1 MSIIINEPLLWNN
14 KRSVARGKMRTV
26 EFAERLR
33 SLRRE
38 WDMTQNALADVLET
52 TQRKISYWES
62 GKIEPDL
69 LSLWKIAD
77 FFDVSVDFLLGR
89 KEI

>member
-1 MSIIINEPLLWNN
+1 
-14 KRSVARGKMRTV
+14 MRTV
-26 EFAERLR
+26 DFAERLR

-62 GKIEPDL
+62 GQIEPDL

>member
-1 MSIIINEPLLWNN
+1 
-14 KRSVARGKMRTV
+14 MRTV